1 MVGREYKMGSVYT
14 LKVDALRVRTGAGT
28 NYRAKAYHELSV
40 NAKKYAYTNG
50 TLKKGTKVTCQ
61 SVKTVSGKFWN
72 QWQRHIGIYMEKNLL
87 HSLLR

>member
-61 SVKTVSGKFWN
+61 SVKTVSGNVWMKIPSGWIAV
-72 QWQRHIGIYMEKNLL
+72 RYGGKVYVG
-87 HSLLR
+87 